1 MIHVSELEKRN
12 DEYKK
17 SDLSTLTKRGLRTR
31 TKLLNAAEKIF
42 GEKSYYEASIVD
54 ITQQAKVAQGTF
66 YIYFSSKKEIFEEL
80 IKKLSKDFRNEIRI
94 EVLNAKNIK
103 EAQII
108 GFKTFFRWVK
118 EHRDLYKIVQQ
129 SVVVNE
135 ELHRW
140 YYERVAQGYI
150 KGIEEA
156 MRGGEIRKLNPETVA
171 YALMGIS
178 SFIGMRWVYWE
189 NSDVPDRVLEEAIN
203 AIFEGIQK

>member
-1 MIHVSELEKRN
+1 MSELEKRIVEN
-12 DEYKK
+12 KK
-17 SDLSTLTKRGLRTR
+17 SDLSSLTKRGLRTR

-94 EVLNAKNIK
+94 AVLNAKSIK

-108 GFKTFFRWVK
+108 GFTTFFHWVK

-135 ELHRW
+135 ELHQW
-140 YYERVAQGYI
+140 YYERIAQGYI
-150 KGIEEA
+150 KGLEDA
-156 MRGGEIRKLNPETVA
+156 MKGGEVRKFNPETVA

-203 AIFEGIQK
+203 VIFEGIQS